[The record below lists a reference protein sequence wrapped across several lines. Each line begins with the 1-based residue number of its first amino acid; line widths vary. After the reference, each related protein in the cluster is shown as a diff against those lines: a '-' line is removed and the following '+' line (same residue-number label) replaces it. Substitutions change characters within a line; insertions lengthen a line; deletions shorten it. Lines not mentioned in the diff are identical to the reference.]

1 MSTPLHQASHLVK
14 RLMAAQYTRKV
25 TDSDEPGSLV
35 SQQTRQDWKATVT
48 ANFTIT
54 IDRAYSTNRTE
65 GYQVL
70 VDRLWPRGVTKAK
83 AHVDEWLKAVAP
95 STDLRRWY
103 GHQPALFDEFQ
114 QRYTTELTTTPEAR
128 DAVDHLL
135 EIAATRNV
143 VLVTATKD
151 VEHSGA
157 QVLLDHL
164 NTLRQR

>member
-1 MSTPLHQASHLVK
+1 MGS
-14 RLMAAQYTRKV
+14 QYTRKV
-25 TDSDEPGSLV
+25 TDFDEPGSLV
-35 SQQTRQDWKATVT
+35 SQQTRQDWKTAVT
-48 ANFTIT
+48 TDFTIT

-83 AHVDEWLKAVAP
+83 AHVDEWLKDIAP

-103 GHQPALFDEFQ
+103 GHQPELFDEFE
-114 QRYTTELTTTPEAR
+114 QRYKTELATSPEAR
-128 DAVDHLL
+128 DAVDHVL
-135 EIAATRNV
+135 EIAATRDV

-157 QVLLDHL
+157 WVLLDHL